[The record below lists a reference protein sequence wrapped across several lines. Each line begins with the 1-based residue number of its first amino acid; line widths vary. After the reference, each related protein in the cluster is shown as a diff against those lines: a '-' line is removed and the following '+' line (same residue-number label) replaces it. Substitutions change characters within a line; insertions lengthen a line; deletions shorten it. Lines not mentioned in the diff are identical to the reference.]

1 MPSRPL
7 VRAAL
12 ATLFALVSLGT
23 WATPPATATG
33 PGRGTAAGDNDAAG
47 ENTIGIRLV
56 EVPAS
61 RVADP
66 RAQRYIVDHVNPGTT
81 FTRRFAVVTDANRP
95 VRARLYAAA
104 AGIEKGRFTFAPFGT
119 ANELSSWI
127 TLDRSVVRL
136 KPGGQAEVKAT
147 VRVPET
153 ATRGERYAVIW
164 AEVSSPGPGPEGN
177 VALVNRVGIRA
188 YLDVGPGG
196 ELPSNFEIGEIVP
209 QRTADGQPKI
219 VADVANT
226 GHRAVDLEGQVTL
239 SGGPS
244 SLSAGPFPIERG
256 TTLAPGDRGRIS
268 ATLGEDLPDG
278 PWQFKITLR
287 SGDIRHTATG
297 TLSFPA
303 EAGTSGLAAT
313 LDSPLVLALAGAGA
327 LAVVATGAAL
337 LVRRH
342 LRRRGTLV

>member
-1 MPSRPL
+1 MPSHPL

-12 ATLFALVSLGT
+12 ATLLALASLGT
-23 WATPPATATG
+23 WAAPPATAA
-33 PGRGTAAGDNDAAG
+33 GRGSAGDNDAAG
-47 ENTIGIRLV
+47 GSTIGIRLV

-81 FTRRFAVVTDANRP
+81 FTRRFEVVTDATRP
-95 VRARLYAAA
+95 VRARLYTGAAA
-104 AGIEKGRFTFAPFGT
+104 IEKGRFTFAPFGA

-127 TLDRSVVRL
+127 TLDRSRVRL
-136 KPGGQAEVKAT
+136 RPGGRAEVKAT
-147 VRVPET
+147 VRVPEK
-153 ATRGERYAVIW
+153 ATEGERYAVIW
-164 AEVSSPGPGPEGN
+164 AEVSSSDPGPKGN

-196 ELPSNFEIGEIVP
+196 ELPSDFEIGEIVP
-209 QRTADGQPKI
+209 RRTAEGAPSI

-256 TTLAPGDRGRIS
+256 TTLAPGDRGRI
-268 ATLGEDLPDG
+268 TVVLGEDLPNG
-278 PWQFKITLR
+278 PWQFRFALR
-287 SGDIRHTATG
+287 SGEIRRTATG

-303 EAGTSGLAAT
+303 QAGAIGLAAR
-313 LDSPLVLALAGAGA
+313 LDSPLGWGLAASGA
-327 LAVVATGAAL
+327 LAILAMGAAL
-337 LVRRH
+337 LVRRY
-342 LRRRGTLV
+342 LRRRRTPA